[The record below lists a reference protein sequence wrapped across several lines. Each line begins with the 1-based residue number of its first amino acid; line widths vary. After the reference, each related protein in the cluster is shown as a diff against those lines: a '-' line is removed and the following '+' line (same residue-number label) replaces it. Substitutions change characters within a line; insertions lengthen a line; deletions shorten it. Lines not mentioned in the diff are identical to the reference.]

1 MEARRGESVGRWGR
15 WIRNAEEVEFVLEE
29 GDLVYEGGLF
39 SF

>member
-1 MEARRGESVGRWGR
+1 MEASMGNGGGWCWR
-15 WIRNAEEVEFVLEE
+15 WIRNAKEVKFVLEE